1 MKQQFSDNLKAARI
15 NEGIS
20 QESLAKKL
28 GYQAGDTISKFENGK
43 QEPSIAIL
51 QNMAQILNVTI
62 DDLINGNIVIDE
74 KKARDLKLIPQI
86 KFNKI
91 IYDIDLPHCQ
101 LDYGKLA
108 LDYYD
113 WQNDDEEEVFLKH
126 LTDFSGAYHLDTSV
140 INPTAE
146 VKEKIRN
153 LYYAAFDHGNG
164 LIEAGLNL
172 IRFYIVQ
179 DIIHQRNG
187 QDSQYS
193 IEVIGMLYGNA
204 EIDILDSTDTI
215 DDMIDSCFLEMIF
228 FYQAIFKVYGLYID
242 SQNKEEVQ
250 EFINDG
256 YRELI
261 KLANHDYNPYA
272 IEFLKSINE
281 AANNVLRKKVETIVS
296 KVNLEDD
303 LSQLSDEDKAWLEY
317 IQEIEKDFDEI
328 EKWIYEDAEKG

>member
-1 MKQQFSDNLKAARI
+1 MILQRYTGKNLAIAPAFVMDRDNCGRSKSPELFSAAEYPNYI
-15 NEGIS
+15 LN
-20 QESLAKKL
+20 LAKQGIDSPQIRYPDFHFYECAIRNPL
-28 GYQAGDTISKFENGK
+28 SLSFDPEGYLYKCWEHIGNTKYSIGQINKKGVIENVDWTLLNRQMYGADPLEDPNCRKCPYLPICCGGCPIQRIENKFENGK
-43 QEPSIAIL
+43 QEPSIVIL

-62 DDLINGNIVIDE
+62 DYLINGNIVIDE

-113 WQNDDEEEVFLKH
+113 WQNDDEEEEVFLKH

-179 DIIHQRNG
+179 DILGGR
-187 QDSQYS
+187 S
-193 IEVIGMLYGNA
+193 
-204 EIDILDSTDTI
+204 
-215 DDMIDSCFLEMIF
+215 
-228 FYQAIFKVYGLYID
+228 
-242 SQNKEEVQ
+242 
-250 EFINDG
+250 
-256 YRELI
+256 
-261 KLANHDYNPYA
+261 
-272 IEFLKSINE
+272 
-281 AANNVLRKKVETIVS
+281 
-296 KVNLEDD
+296 
-303 LSQLSDEDKAWLEY
+303 
-317 IQEIEKDFDEI
+317 
-328 EKWIYEDAEKG
+328 